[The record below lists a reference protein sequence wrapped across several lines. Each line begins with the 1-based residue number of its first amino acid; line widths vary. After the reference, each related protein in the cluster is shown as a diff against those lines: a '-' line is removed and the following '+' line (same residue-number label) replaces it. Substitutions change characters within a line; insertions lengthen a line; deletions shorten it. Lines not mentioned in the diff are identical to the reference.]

1 MNSDKYENKGKILKV
16 IYYDENAA
24 MDYVTIMN
32 DGNITI
38 EEINKAIEGKDNE
51 IEVNGEASIK
61 KSFLKML
68 NFSVGVKSDVA
79 AHSSNEKIVN
89 STITTNI
96 MTEFIKLADK
106 DDNIEKLVDLK
117 LDIDQDTATYLKSMF
132 PYLSLLKNP
141 DKFEELKD
149 INTNKIDE
157 VILSTKG
164 YFEFLAYKSGVIFAI
179 LRFNIDCFKNNY
191 KFNDLIK
198 MNLCYYGIKVGT
210 TTKESIK
217 LENEINQYSR
227 VLTEEEFDTSINRPD
242 NKLPIYDIII
252 AGVRNG

>member
-1 MNSDKYENKGKILKV
+1 MNQTKEKKQNKILKV

-32 DGNITI
+32 DGNVTI
-38 EEINKAIEGKDNE
+38 EEINKAIEGHE
-51 IEVNGEASIK
+51 AEVGANGEASIK
-61 KSFLKML
+61 SSFLKML
-68 NFSVGVKSDVA
+68 NLSVGVKSDIS
-79 AHSSNEKIVN
+79 AHSSNKKIVN

-106 DDNIEKLVDLK
+106 DDNIQKLIDLK
-117 LDIDQDTATYLKSMF
+117 LGIDQDTATYLKSMF

-149 INTNKIDE
+149 INTSKIDE

-164 YFEFLAYKSGVIFAI
+164 YFEFLAYKNGEIFAI
-179 LRFNIDCFKNNY
+179 LRFNINCLKNNY

-210 TTKESIK
+210 TTKEAIK
-217 LENEINQYSR
+217 LENEINQYSK
-227 VLTEEEFDTSINRPD
+227 VLTEEEIDSSTDQSN
-242 NKLPIYDIII
+242 NELPIYDIII
-252 AGVRNG
+252 AGVKNG

>member
-1 MNSDKYENKGKILKV
+1 
-16 IYYDENAA
+16 

-38 EEINKAIEGKDNE
+38 EEINKAIEGHDA
-51 IEVNGEASIK
+51 EVGANGESSIK
-61 KSFLKML
+61 SSFLKML
-68 NFSVGVKSDVA
+68 NLLVGVKSEIA
-79 AHSSNEKIVN
+79 GHSSNEKIVN

-106 DDNIEKLVDLK
+106 DDNIEKLTNLK

-132 PYLSLLKNP
+132 PYLSLLKKP

-164 YFEFLAYKSGVIFAI
+164 YFEFLAYKNGK
-179 LRFNIDCFKNNY
+179 FKKNKNY
-191 KFNDLIK
+191 
-198 MNLCYYGIKVGT
+198 Y
-210 TTKESIK
+210 
-217 LENEINQYSR
+217 EITWFSKQLYSK
-227 VLTEEEFDTSINRPD
+227 TI
-242 NKLPIYDIII
+242 
-252 AGVRNG
+252 

>member
-1 MNSDKYENKGKILKV
+1 MSQNKQVSKNKLLKV

-32 DGNITI
+32 DGNVTI
-38 EEINKAIEGKDNE
+38 EEINKAIEGRYAQ
-51 IEVNGEASIK
+51 VGATGEASIK
-61 KSFLKML
+61 SSFLKML
-68 NFSVGVKSDVA
+68 NLSVGVKSDIS

-106 DDNIEKLVDLK
+106 DDNIQKLTDLK

-132 PYLSLLKNP
+132 PYLTLLKNP

-164 YFEFLAYKSGVIFAI
+164 YFEFLAYKNGNLFAI
-179 LRFNIDCFKNNY
+179 LRFNIDCLKNNY

-198 MNLCYYGIKVGT
+198 MNLYYYGIKVGT
-210 TTKESIK
+210 TTKEAIK
-217 LENEINQYSR
+217 LENEINQYSK
-227 VLTEEEFDTSINRPD
+227 VLTEDEFDSPTEQVD
-242 NKLPIYDIII
+242 NTLPIYDIII
-252 AGVRNG
+252 AGVKNG

>member
-1 MNSDKYENKGKILKV
+1 MSQKNKILKV

-38 EEINKAIEGKDNE
+38 EEINKAIEGHDA
-51 IEVNGEASIK
+51 EVGANGKASIK
-61 KSFLKML
+61 SSFLKML
-68 NFSVGVKSDVA
+68 NLSVGVRSEIA
-79 AHSSNEKIVN
+79 GHSSNEKIVN

-106 DDNIEKLVDLK
+106 DDNIEKLTNLK

-164 YFEFLAYKSGVIFAI
+164 YFEFLAYKNSDLFAI
-179 LRFNIDCFKNNY
+179 LRFNIDCLKNNY

-210 TTKESIK
+210 TTKEAIK
-217 LENEINQYSR
+217 LENEINQYSK
-227 VLTEEEFDTSINRPD
+227 VLTEDEIDLSTDHSSHD
-242 NKLPIYDIII
+242 LPIYDIII
-252 AGVRNG
+252 AGVKNG